1 MAGKENSVPQLLVEV
16 TRGDRV
22 ESRHYGNIVVAD
34 FQGNLVAGVG
44 DQEIWV
50 CLRSIAKPIQA
61 LPVITTG
68 AARAFGF
75 GDEELSLFSGSL
87 NGQDFQVALVE
98 KVLARLGLTAPN
110 LHCGVH
116 APSHRPTAQA
126 LAKSGQ
132 APTTLHNNCAGKHAA
147 MLSLCV
153 HHGWPVDDYLDPN
166 HPVQQLIL
174 QTIADVTE
182 VPASDITVAI
192 DGCGAPVFYVPL
204 ARIAM
209 AYAKFAG
216 AVQGNLPAAPLT
228 EAMAILTRACLKHP
242 RLIAGDGRLCTDIMQ
257 ALPARVLAKTGAEGG
272 YALALINEGLGAAI
286 KVSDGHARGLN
297 PSAIATLDQCHL
309 LSSEAAVKLQGYYRP
324 AIKNHRKEVVG
335 EVRPV
340 FTLEKTG

>member
-1 MAGKENSVPQLLVEV
+1 VPQLLVEV

-22 ESRHYGNIVVAD
+22 ESRHYGDIAVVD
-34 FQGNLVAGVG
+34 IWGNLVARAG
-44 DQEIWV
+44 DPEVWV
-50 CLRSIAKPIQA
+50 CLRSMAKPIQA

-68 AARAFGF
+68 AAHAFGF
-75 GDEELSLFSGSL
+75 GAEELALFSGSL

-98 KVLARLGLTAPN
+98 KVLTRLGLTAAN
-110 LHCGVH
+110 LLCGVH

-126 LAKSGQ
+126 LVKSGQ
-132 APTTLHNNCAGKHAA
+132 VPTTLHNNCAGKHAA

-153 HHGWPVDDYLDPN
+153 HHGWPVNDYLNPG

-174 QTIADVTE
+174 QTIAAVTE
-182 VPASDITVAI
+182 VPPPDITVAI

-228 EAMAILTRACLKHP
+228 DAMAILTRSCLKHP
-242 RLIAGDGRLCTDIMQ
+242 QLIAGDGRLCTDIMQ
-257 ALPARVLAKTGAEGG
+257 ALPARVFAKTGAEGG
-272 YALALINEGLGAAI
+272 YALALIKEGLGVAI

-297 PSAIATLDQCHL
+297 PSAIETLDQCHL
-309 LSSEAAVKLQGYYRP
+309 LTSDAAVKLQGYCRP